1 MPAIYAHR
9 MFGERVVSGLS
20 RARFFEIFQYPEA
33 YALGLHGPDLL
44 FYYRPLYGNAV
55 RRQNGGYRARYINR
69 RFCPAACLSAHD
81 YPRCCPC
88 LFRLP
93 PNICRPVE
101 NGTILSTTGPQHDQR
116 PKKLLR
122 AFPRCCNVLFLRLRR
137 WTGEG
142 FSVFAASGAGIRCLS
157 SWRKNYS
164 RLRAPAASV
173 AACLSASCPRRRGR
187 AGSSA
192 AERRPHP
199 YRPEKTDTDRS
210 RPSCPEVPYRNT
222 ARPGS

>member
-1 MPAIYAHR
+1 MLCHLPSWQQLPRSPFSPSCNGAAGSKQGGNGPIPDSSFSRRPGATPYAGGRAVTVRGISTDASARRHVCPPTTIRAVVPA
-9 MFGERVVSGLS
+9 
-20 RARFFEIFQYPEA
+20 
-33 YALGLHGPDLL
+33 
-44 FYYRPLYGNAV
+44 
-55 RRQNGGYRARYINR
+55 
-69 RFCPAACLSAHD
+69 
-81 YPRCCPC
+81 

-93 PNICRPVE
+93 PNICRPAE

-137 WTGEG
+137 RTGEG

-192 AERRPHP
+192 AGLPPNP

-210 RPSCPEVPYRNT
+210 RPSCPKVP
-222 ARPGS
+222 